1 MNPTGTLVIQGKFIG
16 GRPPDGKPGSGT
28 AGSAFMSEL
37 QQVPALP
44 PSHRGRPLPEP
55 VRREMEAALGTDF
68 SDVRIHVGSE
78 ASAIGALAFTCGSN
92 IYFAPNHFAPETRRG
107 RLLLGHELAHV
118 IQQRQGRVRHPPGRG
133 MVVIQDPGLEAEAER
148 LALRTARP
156 TPSPPVAPHGGP
168 GYRPPQAGQPR
179 MPTTSSAMAPHVQAA
194 VARARGGR
202 FGAPVSP
209 IQAASHKTYPTRR
222 RVPTDARAN
231 FRSKLAAKLQPYL
244 SGGSDNPGVL
254 DTVAAALDP
263 STTDHMGKI
272 IQSRNCAAVC
282 DIGVRRYVAWN
293 SPKPGLLVATPPH
306 ITGHEIAVGG
316 TDSTKHAEM
325 KLLDDTTIATAGG
338 YIGLSKPGG
347 CCPLCASVIDQVTG
361 VTTRGRH
368 TNKPTNWKMPE
379 WLKEPNRLFRY
390 LGRDAADA
398 LSVLHP
404 HWYITVRLTFEGRE
418 VISGLIPGSD
428 WHNAVAEVE
437 SAFRAWV

>member
-1 MNPTGTLVIQGKFIG
+1 MNSSGTIVIQGKFIG
-16 GRPPDGKPGSGT
+16 VRPPPVGGPRTSHSGRGSV
-28 AGSAFMSEL
+28 SEVH
-37 QQVPALP
+37 QAPTLP
-44 PSHRGRPLPEP
+44 PSHRGRPLAEL
-55 VRREMEAALGTDF
+55 VRREMEAALGADF
-68 SDVRIHVGSE
+68 SDVRVHVGPE
-78 ASAIGALAFTCGSN
+78 ASAIGALAFTSGSN
-92 IYFAPNHFAPETRRG
+92 IYFAHNQFAPDTGRG

-133 MVVIQDPGLEAEAER
+133 MVVVHDPGLEAEAER

-156 TPSPPVAPHGGP
+156 TPKSPVAPRGAP
-168 GYRPPQAGQPR
+168 GIRPPQAGQPR

-194 VARARGGR
+194 VARARGGT
-202 FGAPVSP
+202 FGVPVSP
-209 IQAASHKTYPTRR
+209 IQASAYPTRR
-222 RVPTDARAN
+222 RVPTDARET
-231 FRSKLAAKLQPYL
+231 FRSKLSEKLQPYL
-244 SGGSDNPGVL
+244 SGGSDNPGAL
-254 DTVAAALDP
+254 DTIAAALDP
-263 STTDHMGKI
+263 STTDSEGKV

-282 DIGVRRYVAWN
+282 DITGRRYVAWN

-316 TDSTKHAEM
+316 ADSTKHAEM

-368 TNKPTNWKMPE
+368 TTKPTNWKMPE
-379 WLKEPNRLFRY
+379 WLKVPSRLFFY
-390 LGRDAADA
+390 LGVDAAKA

-404 HWYITVRLTFEGRE
+404 DWYTMRMGGEYPTLTLTIARGHN
-418 VISGLIPGSD
+418 
-428 WHNAVAEVE
+428 WHAAVAEVE